1 MQIGGFVAAAQ
12 HLPSMRFLLPIPSMS
27 SFLHFVWLYKGKLQ
41 PVDTIEAVQHLLSSL
56 TF

>member
-1 MQIGGFVAAAQ
+1 MQISGFVAAAQ

-27 SFLHFVWLYKGKLQ
+27 SFLYFVWLYKGKLQ